1 MSGGMTE
8 EQRRRAEANRAA
20 ALVRRAAALAAR
32 APPPSPRTPVVP
44 DVRCRRLNFKP
55 PRPDGRFVLLWV
67 QSAQRAKHNEA
78 LEFAAQRANERGVP
92 LLAVFAGTGD
102 FPHANERHL
111 AFMYEGLCE
120 LRETLET
127 ERGVRLLAFCGD
139 PGEVILAASARAT
152 EVVVDA
158 GYVRVVRKWRQRVA
172 TGADCRVTE
181 VESEVV
187 IPAFAPGGSAGRP
200 EPAAATFRPKVL
212 ARLPALTEAELVPTP
227 LDPAHRVVDRDAA
240 LALLRGGRRLG
251 PGIEFE
257 SASTFRR

>member
-1 MSGGMTE
+1 M
-8 EQRRRAEANRAA
+8 
-20 ALVRRAAALAAR
+20 
-32 APPPSPRTPVVP
+32 
-44 DVRCRRLNFKP
+44 RCRRLNFKP

-92 LLAVFAGTGD
+92 LLAVFAGTGG

-187 IPAFAPGGSAGRP
+187 IRVCAGRERGATRAGGGDLSTESP
-200 EPAAATFRPKVL
+200 RAAP
-212 ARLPALTEAELVPTP
+212 RL
-227 LDPAHRVVDRDAA
+227 DRSGTRSDAA
-240 LALLRGGRRLG
+240 RSRTPRGGPRRRAGAVARRERELG
-251 PGIEFE
+251 RGIEFG
-257 SASTFRR
+257 SRRRRSRR